1 MCVTNNVNTFL
12 DSITRPRVKRVVPID
27 GVEEFQGATLQTDL
41 NLGMLDDGENLYCTP
56 VSFHIYMLC
65 MYGLKI
71 CPSFSSMADE
81 TRHRYPWICSVRSR
95 EVSPQHYCAVTLFS
109 RPPAPTVLVG
119 PAHCTYL
126 CKSSL
131 DEVDNCCCGGQND
144 CSEDIPRCG
153 NTPKVVEMTGKVL
166 LNILNNQI

>member
-1 MCVTNNVNTFL
+1 M
-12 DSITRPRVKRVVPID
+12 I
-27 GVEEFQGATLQTDL
+27 
-41 NLGMLDDGENLYCTP
+41 TP
-56 VSFHIYMLC
+56 VRHLMTDKEQTSLALITFNYIHH
-65 MYGLKI
+65 
-71 CPSFSSMADE
+71 SSSMTEETPE

-126 CKSSL
+126 CKSSR

-153 NTPKVVEMTGKVL
+153 NLPKVVEMTGKVPSL
-166 LNILNNQI
+166 YIINIKKYL

>member
-1 MCVTNNVNTFL
+1 MTN
-12 DSITRPRVKRVVPID
+12 
-27 GVEEFQGATLQTDL
+27 LQT
-41 NLGMLDDGENLYCTP
+41 NLTLMTFNYIHKSPSMTGETP
-56 VSFHIYMLC
+56 
-65 MYGLKI
+65 
-71 CPSFSSMADE
+71 E

-109 RPPAPTVLVG
+109 RPPAPTVLIG

-126 CKSSL
+126 CKSSR

-153 NTPKVVEMTGKVL
+153 NTPEVVEMTGKVL
-166 LNILNNQI
+166 LCNLKNLNFFKYRG